1 MSNHARILLVE
12 DETNLR
18 RTVTDLLKSDGYVVE
33 SSGDGLEAQ
42 NMAMSH
48 AYDLIILDV
57 MLPSKNGFDVCR
69 HLRKSGVNTPILML
83 TARSEL
89 NNKVQGLKAG
99 GDDYLTKP
107 FETPELQAR
116 VEALLRRS
124 TGPRAE
130 LKSYEFDG
138 IHVDFTSGRVTKNG
152 KSKSYEFDGIHVDFT
167 SGRVTKNGKSIGLG
181 ERECRLLRY
190 LVERRGTV
198 LSRDEL
204 LQDVWGYKSV
214 PLTRTVDVHI
224 AWLRQKIEDDPKNP
238 QYIVTVHG
246 QGYRFSR

>member
-1 MSNHARILLVE
+1 MSHARILLVE

-18 RTVTDLLKSDGYVVE
+18 RTLTDLLKSDGYTVE
-33 SSGDGLEAQ
+33 SSADGLEAQ
-42 NMAMSH
+42 TMAMSQ
-48 AYDLIILDV
+48 AYDLIILDI
-57 MLPSKNGFDVCR
+57 MLPSRNGFDVCR

-99 GDDYLTKP
+99 GDDCLTKP

-116 VEALLRRS
+116 VEALLRRATS
-124 TGPRAE
+124 VPRAE
-130 LKSYEFDG
+130 IKTYEFDG
-138 IHVDFTSGRVTKNG
+138 IQVDFTTGRVLKKG
-152 KSKSYEFDGIHVDFT
+152 K
-167 SGRVTKNGKSIGLG
+167 VTELG

-190 LVERRGTV
+190 LVERRGSV

-204 LQDVWGYKSV
+204 LQEVWGYKSI

-224 AWLRQKIEDDPKNP
+224 AWLRQQIEDDPKNP

>member
-1 MSNHARILLVE
+1 MSQALILLVE

-18 RTVTDLLKSDGYVVE
+18 RTLTDLLKSDGYTVE
-33 SSGDGLEAQ
+33 SSGDGMEAE
-42 NMAMSH
+42 NMAMSQ
-48 AYDLIILDV
+48 AYDLIILDI
-57 MLPSKNGFDVCR
+57 MLPSRNGFDVCR
-69 HLRKSGVNTPILML
+69 DLRKNGVNTPILML

-116 VEALLRRS
+116 VEALLRRAPA
-124 TGPRAE
+124 GQHVE
-130 LKSYEFDG
+130 LKTYDFEG
-138 IHVDFTSGRVTKNG
+138 IHIDFTTAQVTRNG
-152 KSKSYEFDGIHVDFT
+152 KTIA
-167 SGRVTKNGKSIGLG
+167 LG

-190 LVERRGTV
+190 LVERKGSV
-198 LSRDEL
+198 LTRDEL

>member
-1 MSNHARILLVE
+1 MSHARILLVE
-12 DETNLR
+12 DEANLR
-18 RTVTDLLKSDGYVVE
+18 RTVTDLLKSDGYTVE
-33 SSGDGLEAQ
+33 SSGDGIQAQ
-42 NMAMSH
+42 DLAMSKPF
-48 AYDLIILDV
+48 DLIILDV
-57 MLPSKNGFDVCR
+57 MLPSRNGFDICR
-69 HLRKSGVNTPILML
+69 NLRKSGVTTPILIL

-89 NNKVQGLKAG
+89 NNKVQGFKAG

-116 VEALLRRS
+116 VEALLRRGLK
-124 TGPRAE
+124 TARVE
-130 LKSYEFDG
+130 LKEYDFDG
-138 IHVDFTSGRVTKNG
+138 IHVDFTTARLTKNG
-152 KSKSYEFDGIHVDFT
+152 KPT
-167 SGRVTKNGKSIGLG
+167 ALG

-190 LVERRGTV
+190 LVERKGNV

-204 LQDVWGYKSV
+204 LQEVWGYKSI

>member
-1 MSNHARILLVE
+1 MSHARILLVE

-18 RTVTDLLKSDGYVVE
+18 RTITDLLKSDGYEVE

-42 NMAMSH
+42 NMAMSR

-57 MLPSKNGFDVCR
+57 MLPSRNGFDICR
-69 HLRKSGVNTPILML
+69 HLRKNGVNTPILML

-116 VEALLRRS
+116 VEALLRRAS
-124 TGPRAE
+124 GGTRAE
-130 LKSYEFDG
+130 VKTYEFDG
-138 IHVDFTSGRVTKNG
+138 IVVDFTRARVLKDG
-152 KSKSYEFDGIHVDFT
+152 KTIT
-167 SGRVTKNGKSIGLG
+167 LG

-190 LVERRGTV
+190 LVERRGAV

-204 LQDVWGYKSV
+204 LHDVWGYKSV

>member
-1 MSNHARILLVE
+1 MNHARILLVE

-18 RTVTDLLKSDGYVVE
+18 RTVSDLLKSDGYTVE
-33 SSGDGLEAQ
+33 SSGDGMEAQ
-42 NMAMSH
+42 TMAMTQ
-48 AYDLIILDV
+48 AFDLIILDV
-57 MLPSKNGFDVCR
+57 MLPSRNGFDICR
-69 HLRKSGVNTPILML
+69 HLRKNGVNTPILML

-116 VEALLRRS
+116 VEALLRR
-124 TGPRAE
+124 TAGGTRAE
-130 LKSYEFDG
+130 IKSYEFDD
-138 IHVDFTSGRVTKNG
+138 IHVDFTSARVMKKG
-152 KSKSYEFDGIHVDFT
+152 KTIA
-167 SGRVTKNGKSIGLG
+167 LG

-204 LQDVWGYKSV
+204 LQDVWGYQSI

>member
-1 MSNHARILLVE
+1 MSHARILLVE

-18 RTVTDLLKSDGYVVE
+18 RTLTDLLKSDGYTVE

-42 NMAMSH
+42 NLAMSQ

-57 MLPSKNGFDVCR
+57 MLPSRNGFDVCR

-116 VEALLRRS
+116 VEALLRRANS
-124 TGPRAE
+124 APRAE
-130 LKSYEFDG
+130 IKTYDFDG
-138 IHVDFTSGRVTKNG
+138 IHVDFTTGRVQKKG
-152 KSKSYEFDGIHVDFT
+152 K
-167 SGRVTKNGKSIGLG
+167 VTELG

-190 LVERRGTV
+190 LIERRGSV

-204 LQDVWGYKSV
+204 LQEVWGYKSI

>member
-1 MSNHARILLVE
+1 MNRAHILLVE
-12 DETNLR
+12 DEANLR
-18 RTVTDLLKSDGYVVE
+18 RTLSDLLKSDGYTVQ

-42 NMAMSH
+42 ELAMSNPF
-48 AYDLIILDV
+48 DLIILDV

-89 NNKVQGLKAG
+89 NNKVQGFKAG
-99 GDDYLTKP
+99 SDDYLTKP

-116 VEALLRRS
+116 VEALLRRA
-124 TGPRAE
+124 PAAAKPE
-130 LKSYEFDG
+130 LKTYEFDG
-138 IHVDFTSGRVTKNG
+138 IQVDFTKGRVTKRG
-152 KSKSYEFDGIHVDFT
+152 KATD
-167 SGRVTKNGKSIGLG
+167 LG

-190 LVERRGTV
+190 LVERKGTV

-204 LQDVWGYKSV
+204 LQEVWGYKSI
-214 PLTRTVDVHI
+214 PLTRTVDVHV

-246 QGYRFSR
+246 QGYRFSG

>member
-1 MSNHARILLVE
+1 MNHARILLVE

-18 RTVTDLLKSDGYVVE
+18 RTVSDLLKSDGYTVE

-42 NMAMSH
+42 TMAMTQIF
-48 AYDLIILDV
+48 DLIILDV
-57 MLPSKNGFDVCR
+57 MLPSRNGFDICR
-69 HLRKSGVNTPILML
+69 HLRKNGVNTPILML

-116 VEALLRRS
+116 VEALLRRAAS
-124 TGPRAE
+124 GPRAE
-130 LKSYEFDG
+130 IKTYEFDG
-138 IHVDFTSGRVTKNG
+138 IHVDFATARLMKSGKII
-152 KSKSYEFDGIHVDFT
+152 E
-167 SGRVTKNGKSIGLG
+167 LG

-190 LVERRGTV
+190 LVERKGIV

-204 LQDVWGYKSV
+204 LQEVW
-214 PLTRTVDVHI
+214 
-224 AWLRQKIEDDPKNP
+224 
-238 QYIVTVHG
+238 
-246 QGYRFSR
+246 